1 MRKAFRIPYRR
12 AAAINSANVVIRLSV
27 VAAAC
32 VPLVWADGAILSAQ
46 VTPAAVTVTPPK
58 FDVATIKRNV
68 SGGSQIGTV
77 FQPDGHYRAFNVRV
91 RDLVSEAYRVRGF
104 QVAGGPSWVD
114 SERFDIEAKTEDAA
128 NFAFVVKA
136 DGFRTLPETPFLM
149 LRELLKDR
157 FKLVV
162 HRETREGPVY
172 ALTMIRSGVRG
183 PGLRPPEV
191 NCATLDPKDPS
202 PKVGLCEG
210 IRRAPGRFMAR
221 TVTMTH
227 LATSLSILLQRLVID
242 RTGLSERFDFDLEW
256 KPIDSAVD
264 PSASPAAEFAPSLL
278 AALDERLGLKLESQR
293 APIEY
298 VVIDSAE
305 PSTEN

>member
-1 MRKAFRIPYRR
+1 MAIRFS
-12 AAAINSANVVIRLSV
+12 AAVTGTAV
-27 VAAAC
+27 VAAAWGS
-32 VPLVWADGAILSAQ
+32 LVLTDGSILGAQATPGAAIA
-46 VTPAAVTVTPPK
+46 TPK
-58 FDVATIKRNV
+58 FDVATVKRNV
-68 SGGSQIGTV
+68 SGAPEIGTV

-104 QVAGGPSWVD
+104 QVAGGPPWVA

-128 NFAFVVKA
+128 NFAPVIKA
-136 DGFRTLPETPFLM
+136 DGFRALPETPFLM

-157 FKLVV
+157 FKLAV

-172 ALTMIRSGVRG
+172 VLTMVRAGVRG
-183 PGLRPPEV
+183 PGLRPPAV

-202 PKVGLCEG
+202 PPVGLCEG
-210 IRRAPGRFMAR
+210 IRRTPGRFMAR
-221 TVTMTH
+221 TATMTH

-242 RTGLSERFDFDLEW
+242 RTGMSEHFDFDLEW
-256 KPIDSAVD
+256 APAPVNSNVD
-264 PSASPAAEFAPSLL
+264 AAATPVSEFAPSLL
-278 AALDERLGLKLESQR
+278 AALGEQLGLKLDAQR

-305 PSTEN
+305 LPTDN